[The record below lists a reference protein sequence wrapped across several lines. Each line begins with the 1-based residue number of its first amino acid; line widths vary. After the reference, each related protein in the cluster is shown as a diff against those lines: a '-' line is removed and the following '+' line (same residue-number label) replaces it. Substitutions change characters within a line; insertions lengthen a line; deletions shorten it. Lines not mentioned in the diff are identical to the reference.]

1 MLYWP
6 KLLIIAHAITSTLEP
21 FIPLYLINQLQL
33 TTIQV
38 SFLVA
43 IVYILRLF
51 SGTWTAIVDNRSHL
65 YGVSIATLTT
75 LSSISFI
82 TILLL
87 SPSDFNDEET
97 DKSIGFWIL
106 LTVCTV
112 LNGLFYQPLGSLIDS
127 AIIKTLGDYRVL
139 FYGKEPIFVDVHNL
153 VHLLNI
159 KYT

>member
-6 KLLIIAHAITSTLEP
+6 RLLITAYAITSTLEP

-33 TTIQV
+33 TALQV

-43 IVYILRLF
+43 IVYVLRLF

-65 YGVSIATLTT
+65 YGVAIATLTT
-75 LSSISFI
+75 LSSFAFV
-82 TILLL
+82 TLLSL
-87 SPSDFNDEET
+87 SPSNFNDEET
-97 DKSIGFWIL
+97 NKTVGFWIL
-106 LTVCTV
+106 LIVCTV

-139 FYGKEPIFVDVHNL
+139 FYGKNL
-153 VHLLNI
+153 YLLTCI
-159 KYT
+159 I